1 MASSTLRP
9 FRDYDE
15 HDVINLYKWSGT
27 IPAYRG
33 TIVSIIGNGW
43 TEADELEMLGSV
55 GASYANVTSQRY
67 GVAAAVRV
75 AGSGDATPLGMLL
88 HDVKETDENGEKL
101 IYNPRK
107 AAEME
112 VSISGHAAPIVARGI
127 FLYSGSG
134 LAAESPT
141 AGQKLYVLEADG
153 ALTTGVSSGQVA
165 VGKALGA
172 KDSTSSHVLIKLE
185 L

>member
-15 HDVINLYKWSGT
+15 HDVINLYKWSGS

-33 TIVSIIGNGW
+33 TIVAIQQGW
-43 TEADELEMLGSV
+43 TQSDELEMLGSV

-67 GVAAAVRV
+67 GVAAAVKV

-88 HDVKETDENGEKL
+88 HDVKENDENGEKL

-112 VSISGHAAPIVARGI
+112 VSLSGHATPIVSRGV

-141 AGQKLYVLEADG
+141 AGQKLYVNNADG
-153 ALTTGVSSGQVA
+153 ALTTGVSAGQLS
-165 VGKALGA
+165 VGKALGT
-172 KDSTSSHVLIKLE
+172 KDSTTSCVLIKLE

>member
-15 HDVINLYKWSGT
+15 HDVINLYKWSGS

-33 TIVSIIGNGW
+33 TIVSIKQGW
-43 TEADELEMLGSV
+43 TQSDELEMLGAV
-55 GASYANVTSQRY
+55 GAAYANVTSERY
-67 GVAAAVRV
+67 GVAAAVQA

-101 IYNPRK
+101 IYNPRE

-112 VSISGHAAPIVARGI
+112 VSLSGHATPIVSRGV

-134 LAAESPT
+134 LAAESPA
-141 AGQKLYVLEADG
+141 AGQKLYVNNADG
-153 ALTTGVSSGQVA
+153 ALTTGLSTNQVS
-165 VGKALGA
+165 VGKALGT
-172 KDSTSSHVLIKLE
+172 KDSTTNCVLIKLE